1 MTPQTPAAAA
11 VTAPP
16 APHPRAGTTDEIGR
30 DGSAV
35 GAGAP
40 SRDVP
45 GQRSPEQ
52 RPFERRAPEQRAPER
67 SAPEQR
73 AADQR
78 SADQRAPERGAP
90 EQRSAERPAVRDLEP
105 APRPTGEATRR
116 TLLDGARSFLCRPTR
131 RQALTGGVAATLVVG
146 GLVAGLVATAPP
158 APEEVTLSEALAVLA
173 DGGVTAATVDD
184 LTTSVTLTLVAG
196 DEVRAVFPAAFG
208 DEITQQLLD
217 EGVELT
223 AETGAR
229 SVGADLLL
237 RVGPVLLIVGV
248 LLVVLRVANP
258 TAFSRGR
265 SSGAK
270 PLASGEVPQVTFA
283 DVAGADEA
291 VAQLQEMVQF
301 LREPERFEALG
312 ATRPRG
318 ALLVGP
324 PGTGKTL
331 LARAVAG
338 EAEVPFFALAG
349 SDFIETYVGVGARR
363 VRDLFAEARKAE
375 RAIIF
380 IDEIDAVGRARGGAG
395 GNGGDGERENTLI
408 SLLNEMDGF
417 AGSQVIVLAATNRAD
432 TLDAAL
438 TRPGRLDRQVQVP
451 NPDRRGRTLILEVHG
466 RSRPLA
472 DDVDLVQ
479 VARQTPGMSGAD
491 LAQVVNEAC
500 MEAARR
506 GQPLVDAACFQD
518 AIESVA
524 LGRARTSALVTE
536 FDREVTA
543 WHEAGHTLAAALLP
557 DADDPVSVTIVPR
570 GPAGG
575 VTWMSGNDDVF
586 LPRKKAL
593 AQLVVALAGRAA
605 EERLLDG
612 EHTQGASSDLHGATN
627 LATAMVTQYGM
638 TDFGYAQ
645 VDADTL
651 RVGGQVA
658 ARAHESIEALLRDAH
673 RQATAL
679 LEEHGALLEAV
690 ALALLAEETLPGTR
704 IAELVAEHGLR
715 AA

>member
-16 APHPRAGTTDEIGR
+16 APHPTRAGTTDDVGR
-30 DGSAV
+30 DGSPV
-35 GAGAP
+35 GSGAP
-40 SRDVP
+40 VRDVP

-52 RPFERRAPEQRAPER
+52 RPFERRG
-67 SAPEQR
+67 
-73 AADQR
+73 ADQR
-78 SADQRAPERGAP
+78 TPERGAP
-90 EQRSAERPAVRDLEP
+90 EQRSADQRVPERS
-105 APRPTGEATRR
+105 APEQRRTDQRPTGDATDRTRR
-116 TLLDGARSFLCRPTR
+116 PLLDTARTFLRRPTR
-131 RQALTGGVAATLVVG
+131 RQAVTGGVAAALVVA
-146 GLVAGLVATAPP
+146 GLVTGLVATAPP
-158 APEEVTLSEALAVLA
+158 APQEVTLSEALAVLA
-173 DGGVTAATVDD
+173 EGGVTAATVDD
-184 LTTSVTLTLVAG
+184 LTTSVTLTLEAG
-196 DEVRAVFPAAFG
+196 DELRAVYPTAFG

-237 RVGPVLLIVGV
+237 RLGPVLLIVGV
-248 LLVVLRVANP
+248 LLLVLRVANP

-265 SSGAK
+265 GSSAK
-270 PLASGEVPQVTFA
+270 PLATGEVPQVTFA

-380 IDEIDAVGRARGGAG
+380 IDEIDAVGRARGGSG

-417 AGSQVIVLAATNRAD
+417 AGSQVVVLAATNRAD

-506 GQPLVDAACFQD
+506 GQPLVDAACFQA

-524 LGRARTSALVTE
+524 LGRARTSALITE

-575 VTWMSGNDDVF
+575 VTWMSGNDDIF

-679 LEEHGALLEAV
+679 LEEHGALLEAL

-704 IAELVAEHGLR
+704 IAALVAEHGSR